1 VRPSNDLPREVSS
14 GGRGAASRVL
24 GLEVDSSWLCRE
36 PARAR
41 VPREGARRGGQR
53 EVHGQSSL
61 GPARSNQKWPDAC
74 SQLVRGRAAP
84 VVVQMMVV
92 ILNWKGAAWVMG
104 GAVSCHAGGRPFVSV
119 PCMNHP
125 LDLYHLSAVCRS
137 PDGTRARFT
146 SARVAVSGTHT
157 RCRHTRGG
165 RREGG
170 GDGDGIC
177 YWRGGM
183 MSRGMM

>member
-1 VRPSNDLPREVSS
+1 MRPSNDLPREVSGGES
-14 GGRGAASRVL
+14 GEASRVL

-41 VPREGARRGGQR
+41 VPREGARRTKRGSLAEFVGASEVESKIGQTR
-53 EVHGQSSL
+53 AVSWCEVEQ
-61 GPARSNQKWPDAC
+61 R
-74 SQLVRGRAAP
+74 P
-84 VVVQMMVV
+84 VVVQMMGV

-157 RCRHTRGG
+157 RCRHTRGR